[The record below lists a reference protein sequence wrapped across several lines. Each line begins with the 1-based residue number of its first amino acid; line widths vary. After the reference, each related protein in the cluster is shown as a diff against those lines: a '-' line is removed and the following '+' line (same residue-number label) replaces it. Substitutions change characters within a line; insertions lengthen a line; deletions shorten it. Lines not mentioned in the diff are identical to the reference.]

1 MTLYTVVALVSG
13 ERILLDSSEKNKSRL
28 PMGTL
33 HPGKQASLLAVFIIA
48 LRTTLQY
55 ICFIFYNYIDK

>member
-1 MTLYTVVALVSG
+1 MLYTLDALVSR
-13 ERILLDSSEKNKSRL
+13 ERILIDSSEKNKSRL

-48 LRTTLQY
+48 LAHHPAIYLLYILQLY
-55 ICFIFYNYIDK
+55 